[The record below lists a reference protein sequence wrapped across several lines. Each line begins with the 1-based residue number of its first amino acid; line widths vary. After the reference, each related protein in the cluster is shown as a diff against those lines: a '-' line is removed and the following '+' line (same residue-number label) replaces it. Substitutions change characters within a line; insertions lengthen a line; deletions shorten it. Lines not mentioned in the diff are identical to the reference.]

1 MEGDYSSAAIN
12 TGSGAVPAP
21 CCSGRRGEVGAACQH
36 SDTSPLQAAEPTLP
50 ELGLGSGTH
59 LGKEPSECPH
69 SPTAA
74 NCCHWTQQG
83 SHIVFKSSS
92 ILLFWSKLRC
102 NCKTST
108 WEVPS
113 MGCGGIDVTR
123 GAWHSGSLAVH
134 QGVAF

>member
-1 MEGDYSSAAIN
+1 MRRSLMADLGFHQSLLEVSEDGGRLQLRCHKYGERCCASTLLQWEARGGGCCLSAQGYLPPP
-12 TGSGAVPAP
+12 GS
-21 CCSGRRGEVGAACQH
+21 
-36 SDTSPLQAAEPTLP
+36 TEPTLP

-59 LGKEPSECPH
+59 LVKEPSESPH

-102 NCKTST
+102 NCKTSS
-108 WEVPS
+108 WEVPC
-113 MGCGGIDVTR
+113 MG
-123 GAWHSGSLAVH
+123 
-134 QGVAF
+134 